1 MKILRK
7 SAYFTTKISLS
18 YHQSPITLQFVRVNT
33 QYNHVHYNVDNS
45 RINLM
50 DSSTTGVS
58 FTIITSVSK
67 LALYKHVKEFD
78 L

>member
-7 SAYFTTKISLS
+7 SAYFTTRISLS

-33 QYNHVHYNVDNS
+33 QYNVDNS

-67 LALYKHVKEFD
+67 LALYKHIKEFD